1 MKDNRLT
8 AQDLMVGDWV
18 LCDINAQSDYEFDNV
33 NYQPCQIENGN
44 DIDYASEWNMIG
56 DAGVYQPIPL
66 TAEILEKNG
75 YERVPQPECANPY
88 HWMMEKYEE
97 ESKGLL
103 FRIKV
108 FNNPFHGMFVSIDN
122 PSACET
128 ISFGKQIEFV
138 HELQH
143 AMRLCEIE
151 TEIEL

>member
-1 MKDNRLT
+1 MKATELRL
-8 AQDLMVGDWV
+8 GDYV
-18 LCDINAQSDYEFDNV
+18 YSTFSNK
-33 NYQPCQIENGN
+33 PCKVIKLESSPEGYGSVCV
-44 DIDYASEWNMIG
+44 D
-56 DAGVYQPIPL
+56 GVSGRKDVTSLTPIPL

-97 ESKGLL
+97 ESEGLL
-103 FRIKV
+103 FRIKA

-128 ISFGKQIEFV
+128 ISFGKQIKFV

-143 AMRLCEIE
+143 ALRLCEIE
-151 TEIEL
+151 KEVVL